1 MIRNSL
7 ITKISIIFF
16 LSLMLLMMFFAL
28 LLEHQSEKHLE
39 DMKQRQL
46 QSVNYLLVMYRN
58 NVQPAD
64 IEEYFNNFGLKK
76 VASHHLRESVL
87 ERGVVIF
94 QKLSPISRFSSIIYN
109 DRYYLYIDNFES
121 SVLLESQEYKNF
133 NENLW
138 IVFGLALLIF
148 AYMYFSI
155 FNSLSPLKS
164 LSAKIRKFARG
175 DLSIECKSELNDE
188 IAEVANEFDNAVKRI
203 RDLLGAR
210 QLFLRTIMHELKTPI
225 GKGRIVTEMLED
237 AMAKKRLKG
246 VFERLDMLIAEF
258 AKIEQLASKHYALN
272 IQEYTLLHVLDQAID
287 LLMLD
292 EVKKEEHVVCEGDF
306 DILVSVDF
314 ELMAL
319 AIKNLMDNA
328 LKHSL
333 QRKVVVR
340 MEGQTLVVCN
350 EGEPLKMAI
359 EEYFQPFVSGS
370 KAHGSG
376 LGLGL
381 YIVKNI
387 VEQHGLEVVYTYVE
401 GWHRFSIDFEK
412 EVGTYAR
419 A

>member
-1 MIRNSL
+1 
-7 ITKISIIFF
+7 
-16 LSLMLLMMFFAL
+16 MFFAL

-58 NVQPAD
+58 NVQPSD
-64 IEEYFNNFGLKK
+64 IEEYFNNFGLKR
-76 VASHHLRESVL
+76 VASEHLRESVL

-109 DRYYLYIDNFES
+109 DRYYLFIDNFES

-148 AYMYFSI
+148 AYMYVSI
-155 FNSLSPLKS
+155 FKSLAPLKT
-164 LSAKIRKFARG
+164 LSSQIRKFARG
-175 DLSIECKSELNDE
+175 DLSIECKSELSDE

-203 RDLLGAR
+203 RDLLNAR

-225 GKGRIVTEMLED
+225 GKGRIVSEMLDD
-237 AMAKKRLKG
+237 ATAKKRLKG

-272 IQEYTLLHVLDQAID
+272 IQEYTLLHVIDQAID

-292 EVKKEEHVVCEGDF
+292 EVKRAELVVCEGDF
-306 DILVSVDF
+306 DVMVHVDF

-328 LKHSL
+328 IKHSL
-333 QRKVVVR
+333 SRNVVVR
-340 MEGQTLVVCN
+340 MEGATLLICN
-350 EGEPLKMAI
+350 EGEALSMSI

-387 VEQHGLEVVYTYVE
+387 VQQHGYDVVYAYE
-401 GWHRFSIDFEK
+401 KGWHCFSIDFGK
-412 EVGTYAR
+412 GA
-419 A
+419 